1 MPEYGSPVYPFPKLK
16 LGIDS
21 NVDDPTSDTS
31 VGDTI
36 PVTVEQKT
44 SEYSGGRLDTV
55 LFDPINFETILKD
68 CSIYSEGQKKT
79 FNAEY
84 TIDQPGPIWLI
95 LGDEDYG
102 GGCSLDSIYN
112 GVINDEF
119 GFIKERAQL
128 GYKDAVNINNVSV
141 SSQDLTI
148 TADWDIKNTYPLEV
162 YGFPTMTI
170 GGDTVD
176 IPPPSGEDNYN
187 INSGSTLS
195 KTVEVD
201 MGNITGTVQKEVC
214 VGFDVYS
221 TLGLKSIGFYG

>member
-1 MPEYGSPVYPFPKLK
+1 MPEYGFPALGFPKLK

-21 NVDDPTSDTS
+21 NADDPTSDTS

-36 PVTVEQKT
+36 PVTVEQKA
-44 SEYSGGRLDTV
+44 SGSSGGKLDIV

-84 TIDQPGPIWLI
+84 TIDQPGPIWI
-95 LGDEDYG
+95 ISGDEDYG

-112 GVINDEF
+112 GVVNDEF

-162 YGFPTMTI
+162 YGFPTMTVD
-170 GGDTVD
+170 GNAVD
-176 IPPPSGEDNYN
+176 IPLPSGEDFYF
-187 INSGSTLS
+187 IESGDTLS
-195 KTVEVD
+195 KSVDVD
-201 MGNITGTVQKEVC
+201 MGQVTGTVQKEVC